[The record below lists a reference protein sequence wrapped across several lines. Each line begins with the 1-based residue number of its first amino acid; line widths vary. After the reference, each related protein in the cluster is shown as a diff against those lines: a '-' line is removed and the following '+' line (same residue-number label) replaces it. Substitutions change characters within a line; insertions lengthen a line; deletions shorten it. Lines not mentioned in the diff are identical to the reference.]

1 MRTAQSKHT
10 ALHRARLCCA
20 LLLLIVVNSAVA
32 QTDEV
37 KACFDLRSNAEQRDC
52 VQKLY
57 RGIAAELERVFQD
70 ELARVSQPP
79 GEGIK
84 FGAADPVKLADALT
98 KSQSAWQ
105 AYRDAECWGVVGS
118 GGGTGSATWAFVCLI
133 EKTKER
139 MRELT
144 VPIEKGR

>member
-1 MRTAQSKHT
+1 MTVMFN
-10 ALHRARLCCA
+10 RARLCGA
-20 LLLLIVVNSAVA
+20 LLPLILVNSAAA
-32 QTDEV
+32 QTHEV

-57 RGIAAELERVFQD
+57 RAVSADLERVFQS
-70 ELARVSQPP
+70 EVARASKPP
-79 GEGIK
+79 EGIR
-84 FGAADPVKLADALT
+84 FGAADPVKVVEAMN

-118 GGGTGSATWAFVCLI
+118 GGGTGSPTWGFVCAL

-139 MRELT
+139 IQELM